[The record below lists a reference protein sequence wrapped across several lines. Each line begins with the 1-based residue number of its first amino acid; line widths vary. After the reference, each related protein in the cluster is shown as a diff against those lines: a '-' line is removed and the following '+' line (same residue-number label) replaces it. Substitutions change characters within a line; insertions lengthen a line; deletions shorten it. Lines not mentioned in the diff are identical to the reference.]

1 MLYRLPDLLAADGR
15 EPVFIPEGEKDA
27 DRLADLGLVATTNPG
42 GAGKWHVLED
52 LEPLRD
58 RRVVV
63 LPDNDQPGGRHAQQ
77 VAQSLQSLDA
87 RVKVVDLP
95 GLPEKGDVSDWL
107 DGGHTKEELLGLI
120 AGEPEW
126 QAMEPPSG
134 DPAGQDESPQL
145 QIVSLKD
152 VHPSVVQWIWPRRI
166 PKGKLTLIGG
176 DPGLGKS

>member
-1 MLYRLPDLLAADGR
+1 M
-15 EPVFIPEGEKDA
+15 
-27 DRLADLGLVATTNPG
+27 
-42 GAGKWHVLED
+42 
-52 LEPLRD
+52 
-58 RRVVV
+58 
-63 LPDNDQPGGRHAQQ
+63 
-77 VAQSLQSLDA
+77 
-87 RVKVVDLP
+87 DLP

-120 AGEPEW
+120 AGEAEW

-145 QIVSLKD
+145 QVVSLKD

-176 DPGLGKS
+176 DPGLGKSYLSLDIAARISLGGPWPDEGVAPRGNVLILSA